1 MERGYSHMTGIFT
14 RERFCYCV
22 QTKDIIPEEEA
33 AELIRGRLYTVDDD
47 ALECEIRKT
56 QVSKFSEK

>member
-1 MERGYSHMTGIFT
+1 MEL
-14 RERFCYCV
+14 
-22 QTKDIIPEEEA
+22 PLEEA
-33 AELIRGRLYTVDDD
+33 AELLVVSLSTVDDD